1 MARLGGEEFGVIF
14 SHTEAS
20 RAAAICEQLRE
31 AVAAAGIHHPSADCG
46 HRLTISVGL
55 ALWCPQTS
63 PRCDV
68 DALQQL
74 ADDCLYAAK
83 RQGRNRLV
91 VRQLD
96 LS

>member
-1 MARLGGEEFGVIF
+1 MNP
-14 SHTEAS
+14 
-20 RAAAICEQLRE
+20 LRKTLSTCLL
-31 AVAAAGIHHPSADCG
+31 ALAGWTV
-46 HRLTISVGL
+46 LTGSSTDVFHWDL
-55 ALWCPQTS
+55 PAWCHALWCPQTS